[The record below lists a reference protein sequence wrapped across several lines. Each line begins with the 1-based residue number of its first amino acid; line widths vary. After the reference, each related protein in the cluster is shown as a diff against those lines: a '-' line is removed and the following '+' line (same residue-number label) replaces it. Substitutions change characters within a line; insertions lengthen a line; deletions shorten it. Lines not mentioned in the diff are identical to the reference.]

1 MRDGKAVPHPTK
13 GNVNS
18 PGRGALG
25 RHQAARP
32 LGAPP
37 ASTRPDGHA
46 EPMTTDDTRPPAGME
61 YKGAASLLAPRP
73 GVAAPATGTVAPEGI
88 VELIAAVTG
97 VKDDVR

>member
-1 MRDGKAVPHPTK
+1 MRDGKPVPHPAK
-13 GNVNS
+13 VNVNG
-18 PGRGALG
+18 PGPGPLG
-25 RHQAARP
+25 RHRAARP

-46 EPMTTDDTRPPAGME
+46 EPMTTDDTRPPADLE
-61 YKGAASLLAPRP
+61 TKAAASMLAPRP